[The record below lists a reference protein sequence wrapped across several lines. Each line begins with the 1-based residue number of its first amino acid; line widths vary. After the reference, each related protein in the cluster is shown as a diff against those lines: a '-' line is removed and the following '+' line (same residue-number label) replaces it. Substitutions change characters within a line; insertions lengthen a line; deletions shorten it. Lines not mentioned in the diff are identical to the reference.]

1 MMIMRNERVYH
12 MPGNQS
18 GSTLIISMIILIL
31 LMLLGVT
38 AMNTS
43 DTQYKLAGNLQFESL
58 AMNNAE
64 IAENAAEQWLEAHA
78 GTAPNPSIQI
88 ASLPDPLSS
97 AMTWTN
103 ADSVA
108 VTNNDSQRYVIGFVS
123 SNGVLGSAATL
134 ECDPAPI
141 IPNFECVNTYL
152 ITARGLSA
160 RGATKY
166 IQTYYA
172 VPHK

>member
-78 GTAPNPSIQI
+78 ATTPNPST
-88 ASLPDPLSS
+88 AVATLPDPLSS

-108 VTNNDSQRYVIGFVS
+108 AADDSHRYVIGFVS
-123 SNGVLGSAATL
+123 TNRSPLADASL
-134 ECDPAPI
+134 ECPDPT
-141 IPNFECVNTYL
+141 NMRNYDCVNTYL
-152 ITARGLSA
+152 ITARGLSN
-160 RGATKY
+160 RGATKFV
-166 IQTYYA
+166 QAYYA
-172 VPHK
+172 VPLK